1 MKAWLG
7 VVVLVPSLAVA
18 APQRGWL
25 TGGGLGV
32 AGTGLVLVSLGAY
45 DAAQGEAAR
54 KAIAAYYAHGSA
66 PTVAEAPAVR
76 WLQERS
82 DSMGTRGLALLLSG
96 AAAFVVGIGLVA
108 LDGWLS
114 VSVTPERAAVALSG
128 TF

>member
-1 MKAWLG
+1 MKAWG
-7 VVVLVPSLAVA
+7 VILLVPSVALA
-18 APQRGWL
+18 APQRGWV
-25 TGGGLGV
+25 TGAGLGV
-32 AGTGLVLVSLGAY
+32 AGAGIVVVSLGAY

-54 KAIAAYYAHGSA
+54 KAIAAYYAHGAA

-82 DSMGTRGLALLLSG
+82 ESMGTRGLALLIAG

-108 LDGWLS
+108 FDGWVS
-114 VSVTPERAAVALSG
+114 VSVTPDRAEVALRG